1 MTRSNHGPLTRDA
14 SALIVEIE
22 RDGVAPSV
30 IADRYAVPRDS
41 VYYMLASHA
50 QRYQQQHP
58 DLLARL
64 QTHSTHD
71 PDSGCWQW
79 IGGTSAGYPSLR
91 YQGRGES
98 ARRLAWQ
105 WAHGALPPRIRVH
118 ATCGQQQCVTPE
130 HMSLRPQGTP
140 RTDDARFWARVD
152 RSAGDDGCW
161 RWIGPTV
168 GAGLP
173 SWVEIDGRAIPPA
186 ERAMELSQCQTLQS
200 DIALIRLCDT
210 PTCVNPAHHHA
221 TKRIGYQP
229 HTQRGEDRP
238 NARLTWEIVADIR
251 ARHQSGESQRS
262 LAREYRVS
270 SGSVSM
276 IVNRKIWIPYAEAVL
291 REIVP
296 CTVVDGCLIHDAT
309 QRNAYIRGGLR
320 SIRPVAWE
328 LSHGERLP
336 RHTKVY
342 TTCGRAD
349 CVLPDHLTL
358 IFTQSGL

>member
-118 ATCGQQQCVTPE
+118 ATW
-130 HMSLRPQGTP
+130 L
-140 RTDDARFWARVD
+140 
-152 RSAGDDGCW
+152 
-161 RWIGPTV
+161 
-168 GAGLP
+168 
-173 SWVEIDGRAIPPA
+173 
-186 ERAMELSQCQTLQS
+186 
-200 DIALIRLCDT
+200 
-210 PTCVNPAHHHA
+210 
-221 TKRIGYQP
+221 
-229 HTQRGEDRP
+229 
-238 NARLTWEIVADIR
+238 ARLKVPPSTISARLGHASVAYTLDVYVWPATAEQR
-251 ARHQSGESQRS
+251 AASDQLDAASGR
-262 LAREYRVS
+262 RVPS
-270 SGSVSM
+270 TVPSGHNIGLLSPSD
-276 IVNRKIWIPYAEAVL
+276 
-291 REIVP
+291 REI
-296 CTVVDGCLIHDAT
+296 
-309 QRNAYIRGGLR
+309 
-320 SIRPVAWE
+320 E
-328 LSHGERLP
+328 
-336 RHTKVY
+336 
-342 TTCGRAD
+342 
-349 CVLPDHLTL
+349 
-358 IFTQSGL
+358 